1 MYTAGVRSLGIDFGS
16 KRIGLAL
23 SDPEGRIAR
32 PFEVYERRSPLAD
45 VRRICLTTVQEGVEE
60 VVLGLPLEENGTRG
74 ASAAAV
80 EGFLADLKSHLD
92 LPIHLVDERYTTREA
107 RDALREAGLDAR
119 SAGRKV
125 DAVAAAL
132 ILQTYLDRR
141 ERTETDAC

>member
-1 MYTAGVRSLGIDFGS
+1 VYTAGVCSLGIDFGS

-45 VRRICLTTVQEGVEE
+45 VRRICLVVIENEVEE
-60 VVLGLPLEENGTRG
+60 VVLGLPLEEDGRRG
-74 ASAAAV
+74 KAAAAV

-92 LPIHLVDERYTTREA
+92 LPVHLLDERYTTREA
-107 RDALREAGLDAR
+107 RGALREAGLDAR
-119 SAGRKV
+119 SAGGRV

-132 ILQTYLDRR
+132 ILRTYLDRR
-141 ERTETDAC
+141 DRTETDA

>member
-1 MYTAGVRSLGIDFGS
+1 VYTAGVRSLGIDFGS

-45 VRRICLTTVQEGVEE
+45 VRRICLVVIENEVEE
-60 VVLGLPLEENGTRG
+60 VVLGLPLEEDGRRG
-74 ASAAAV
+74 KAAAAV

-92 LPIHLVDERYTTREA
+92 LPVHLVDERYTTREA
-107 RDALREAGLDAR
+107 REALREAGLDAR
-119 SAGRKV
+119 SAGGKV

-132 ILQTYLDRR
+132 ILRTFLDRR
-141 ERTETDAC
+141 DRTETDA

>member
-1 MYTAGVRSLGIDFGS
+1 MYTAGVRSLGIDFGA

-23 SDPEGRIAR
+23 SDPEGKIAR

-45 VRRICLTTVQEGVEE
+45 VRRICLLVLEEGVEE
-60 VVLGLPLEENGTRG
+60 VVLGLPLKEDGTRG

-92 LPIHLVDERYTTREA
+92 LPVHLLDERYTTREA
-107 RDALREAGLDAR
+107 REALREAGLDAR
-119 SAGRKV
+119 SSGGKV

-132 ILQTYLDRR
+132 ILRAFLDRR
-141 ERTETDAC
+141 ERIEPDA

>member
-1 MYTAGVRSLGIDFGS
+1 VYTAGVRSLGIDFGA

-45 VRRICLTTVQEGVEE
+45 VRRICLLVLEEGVEE
-60 VVLGLPLEENGTRG
+60 VVLGLPLKEDGTRG

-92 LPIHLVDERYTTREA
+92 LPVHLLDERYTTREA
-107 RDALREAGLDAR
+107 REALREAGLDAR
-119 SAGRKV
+119 SSGGKV

-132 ILQTYLDRR
+132 ILRAFLDRR
-141 ERTETDAC
+141 ERIEPDA

>member
-1 MYTAGVRSLGIDFGS
+1 VYTAGVRSLGIDFGS

-45 VRRICLTTVQEGVEE
+45 VRRICLVVIENEVEE
-60 VVLGLPLEENGTRG
+60 VVLGLPLEEDGRRG
-74 ASAAAV
+74 KAAAAV

-92 LPIHLVDERYTTREA
+92 LPVHLLDERYTTREA
-107 RDALREAGLDAR
+107 RGALREAGLDAR
-119 SAGRKV
+119 SAGGRV

-132 ILQTYLDRR
+132 ILRTYLDRR
-141 ERTETDAC
+141 DRTETDA

>member
-45 VRRICLTTVQEGVEE
+45 VRRICLLVLENEVEE
-60 VVLGLPLEENGTRG
+60 VVLGLPLEEDGRRG
-74 ASAAAV
+74 KAAAAV

-92 LPIHLVDERYTTREA
+92 LPVHLLDERYTTREA
-107 RDALREAGLDAR
+107 RGALREAGLDAR
-119 SAGRKV
+119 SAGGKV

-132 ILQTYLDRR
+132 ILRTYLDRR
-141 ERTETDAC
+141 DRTETDA

>member
-45 VRRICLTTVQEGVEE
+45 VRRICLVVIENEVEE
-60 VVLGLPLEENGTRG
+60 VVLGLPLEEDGRRG
-74 ASAAAV
+74 KAAAAV

-92 LPIHLVDERYTTREA
+92 LPVHLLDERYTTREA
-107 RDALREAGLDAR
+107 RGALREAGLDAR
-119 SAGRKV
+119 SAGGRV

-132 ILQTYLDRR
+132 ILRTYLDRR
-141 ERTETDAC
+141 DRTETDA

>member
-1 MYTAGVRSLGIDFGS
+1 VYTAGVRSLGIDFGS

-45 VRRICLTTVQEGVEE
+45 VRRICLLVLENEVEE
-60 VVLGLPLEENGTRG
+60 VVLGLPLEEDGRRG
-74 ASAAAV
+74 KAAAAV

-92 LPIHLVDERYTTREA
+92 LPVHLLDERYTTREA
-107 RDALREAGLDAR
+107 RGALREAGLDAR
-119 SAGRKV
+119 SAGGKV

-132 ILQTYLDRR
+132 ILRTYLDRR
-141 ERTETDAC
+141 DRTETDA